1 VLPSQQQPTIAQ
13 PTSTFAL
20 YVNTAALVW
29 LFGFMIVEV
38 CRSWGLPC
46 DAPLA
51 MYVLGVSAIGL
62 LLSLVDFVLD
72 IYRDPMPPITKLEHT
87 RAMEDRRRRIVM
99 YGWLLMAALLWGAI
113 GCYWLGGSSTCART
127 APSIYR
133 LALLINIL
141 YGAAVACLTLAVI
154 GLGIDFCASGK
165 LRMIVVLE
173 Q

>member
-1 VLPSQQQPTIAQ
+1 VVTAERWGRCAPVSATADHCTADINVC
-13 PTSTFAL
+13 AL
-20 YVNTAALVW
+20 CEHRGARLAVW
-29 LFGFMIVEV
+29 LHD
-38 CRSWGLPC
+38 RR
-46 DAPLA
+46 
-51 MYVLGVSAIGL
+51 GL